1 MLSSRTTT
9 WLATGMVAGILAAC
23 ASGSGSQGISR
34 GPSNNATVVRVAAP
48 PDTVMQRAWEV
59 LRNDGVQP
67 RWFSRSV
74 DDSTNVARME
84 SDWIYVPRVLDSA
97 MFRQYVGGR
106 RSTSSCSS
114 GRSPS
119 GAAPCSMSRLC
130 TTRWTRP
137 PNPCSGL
144 SCGRSRAR
152 TRRGSTCRTSHR
164 TWCAGSR
171 ARGIIGRV
179 NRRTGATP

>member
-9 WLATGMVAGILAAC
+9 WLATGIVAGILAAC

-48 PDTVMQRAWEV
+48 PDTVIQTAWEV

-74 DDSTNVARME
+74 DDSTNVATME

-97 MFRQYVGGR
+97 VFGHLSEPEKYIKLLFWADPERGGTLLYVEPMYNPMVEPTEPVQWALMRPVPGAHPAWQYVQVFAQNLVR
-106 RSTSSCSS
+106 RLESKD
-114 GRSPS
+114 PS
-119 GAAPCSMSRLC
+119 EE
-130 TTRWTRP
+130 
-137 PNPCSGL
+137 
-144 SCGRSRAR
+144 
-152 TRRGSTCRTSHR
+152 
-164 TWCAGSR
+164 
-171 ARGIIGRV
+171 
-179 NRRTGATP
+179 